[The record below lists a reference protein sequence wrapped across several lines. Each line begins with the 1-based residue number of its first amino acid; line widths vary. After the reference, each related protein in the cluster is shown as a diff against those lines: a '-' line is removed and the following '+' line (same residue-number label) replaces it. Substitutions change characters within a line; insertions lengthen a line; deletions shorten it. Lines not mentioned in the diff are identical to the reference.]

1 MMMMTVTMAG
11 QDPWL
16 CPVSGVQHGVGIC
29 VPVTGAHCVG
39 AADHNISNSQ
49 VWKIIILQH

>member
-39 AADHNISNSQ
+39 AADHNISN
-49 VWKIIILQH
+49 